1 MKPESETR
9 LSDVV
14 SVGLL
19 TRVFPPALVDE
30 VVEEAGRTQVRRRSL
45 PARSMVYFAIWMALH
60 ADGSYEDVMAQ
71 LTDGLSWS
79 AGWSQS
85 YVPPSKSAIF
95 QARDRLGPGPVEA
108 LFRRV
113 AKPLAQVGTPGS
125 WLAGR
130 RLGAVDGTCLDV
142 ADTPANDEFFGRPGV
157 SKGERSAFPMARVAA
172 VIECGTHAVI
182 DAEVGAYTTSEPV
195 LVEPL
200 LDRLRPG
207 MLVLVDRGLMSFALW
222 RRAVVTGADLLWRVK
237 NSGNAITAHPIQDL
251 PDGSWLARL
260 DPPKNELRDDPAAQP
275 LTVRVIDYT
284 LHDGRRQ
291 AGEND
296 PDEITYRLFTS
307 ILDPDQASAAD
318 LALAY
323 AQRWEIENVFDELK
337 THQRGPKKVLR
348 SKSPPLALQEI
359 WGHLCCHYAI
369 RTLMA
374 DTAAHA
380 GADPD
385 RVSFVAALKLT
396 RRSVAHQGDFRGH
409 R

>member
-45 PARSMVYFAIWMALH
+45 PARSMVYFAIGMALH

-130 RLGAVDGTCLDV
+130 RLVAVDGTCLDV

-200 LDRLRPG
+200 LDRLTPG

-307 ILDPDQASAAD
+307 ILDPDQASAED

>member
-45 PARSMVYFAIWMALH
+45 PARSMVYFAIGMALH

-130 RLGAVDGTCLDV
+130 RLVAVDGTCLDV

-172 VIECGTHAVI
+172 AIECGTHAVI

-200 LDRLRPG
+200 LDRLTPG

-307 ILDPDQASAAD
+307 ILDPDQASAED

>member
-45 PARSMVYFAIWMALH
+45 PARSMVYFAIGMALH

-130 RLGAVDGTCLDV
+130 RLVAVDGTCLDV

-172 VIECGTHAVI
+172 AIECGTHAVI